1 MNTFVEKSSG
11 TFFRLGV
18 ILGFFLLL
26 FLPSFTHAAGIFS
39 TIESTTSEQRNE
51 APSLFQTI
59 TQIQNQNQ
67 HLLEQKIA
75 LENEKKR
82 EFQEEES
89 KIQNLNKEL
98 QKIEEKKGNGDLSSS
113 EKEVIQKKEEDI
125 NFQIL
130 ETSNILNEKIDL
142 HLQKIRD
149 FKQAL
154 QEGANEI
161 QKLNELAKQQ
171 AVSLSIKIGIFIGF
185 LLVFF
190 FLRFLAAKAINN
202 LTRIPLQRR
211 RVLCRLNRIVFNSI
225 ITIFILVAVFSQ
237 LVSLIPLLAILGTA
251 LAFALRDIISSFI
264 AWFLIGSSEG
274 YKVGDLIEVDEL
286 RGRVIEIHPFLTVVR
301 QTGLRGDSGKISSFP
316 NKKIFESSIQNFS
329 KMYRFTFVMV
339 DFLIEQKS
347 NIEEARDIF
356 LRVMREENKSD
367 CEEAEKNIP
376 NLQSKF
382 GITREQID
390 PQVFI
395 EPDPKG
401 ILLRGK
407 FFCRLENRHKNR
419 TAITKRLLEE
429 VQQRSDISLRFVQL
443 GDSQ

>member
-1 MNTFVEKSSG
+1 ML
-11 TFFRLGV
+11 FRLSV

-26 FLPSFTHAAGIFS
+26 SPSFTHAAGIFPS
-39 TIESTTSEQRNE
+39 VESTTSGQRSE
-51 APSLFQTI
+51 TPSLFQTI

-82 EFQEEES
+82 EFQEEEI
-89 KIQNLNKEL
+89 KIQGLSREI
-98 QKIEEKKGNGDLSSS
+98 QEIER
-113 EKEVIQKKEEDI
+113 EKEGTELSPVEKEIIQKKEEDI
-125 NFQIL
+125 NFQLL
-130 ETSNILNEKIDL
+130 EISNILNEKIDL

-149 FKQAL
+149 FERAL
-154 QEGANEI
+154 QEGEDEI
-161 QKLNELAKQQ
+161 KKLNELAKQQ
-171 AVSLSIKIGIFIGF
+171 AVGFLIKIGIFIGF
-185 LLVFF
+185 LLIFF

-211 RVLCRLNRIVFNSI
+211 RVLCRLSRIVFNSI
-225 ITIFILVAVFSQ
+225 IAIFILVAVFSQ

-274 YKVGDLIEVDEL
+274 YKVGDLIQVDDL

-329 KMYRFTFVMV
+329 KMYRFTFVMI

-347 NIEEARDIF
+347 NIEEAREIF
-356 LRVMREENKSD
+356 LHVMREENKND

-390 PQVFI
+390 PQIFI

-419 TAITKRLLEE
+419 TAITKKFLEE
-429 VQQRSDISLRFVQL
+429 VQQREDISLRFVQL